1 MTVFDL
7 ISILQQHDPAA
18 IVVLRG
24 DADGDGD
31 DAQSTLWEELRRGAV
46 WATQLKQLKRRPR
59 PARDDVGWDPLDG
72 ATLYTLADAGED
84 EDEDEAVDV
93 VQLG

>member
-1 MTVFDL
+1 MTVTEL
-7 ISILQQHDPAA
+7 ISILKQHDPAA

-24 DADGDGD
+24 DADGEGD
-31 DAQSTLWEELRRGAV
+31 DAQSTFWEELRRGAV
-46 WATQLKQLKRRPR
+46 WATQLKQLKRRPSL
-59 PARDDVGWDPLDG
+59 PRDDVGWDPLDG

-84 EDEDEAVDV
+84 EDDAVDV

>member
-1 MTVFDL
+1 MKVSDL
-7 ISILQQHDPAA
+7 IAILQQHDPAA
-18 IVVLRG
+18 VVVLRG

-31 DAQSTLWEELRRGAV
+31 DAQSTLWEALRRGAV

-59 PARDDVGWDPLDG
+59 PPRDDVGWDPLDG

-84 EDEDEAVDV
+84 EDEAVDV

>member
-1 MTVFDL
+1 MTVTEL
-7 ISILQQHDPAA
+7 ISILKQHDPAA

-31 DAQSTLWEELRRGAV
+31 DTQSTLWEELRRGAV

-59 PARDDVGWDPLDG
+59 PPRDDVGWDPLDA

-84 EDEDEAVDV
+84 EDEAVDV